1 MRYHIYIYIIYGEV
15 EEGEEVELASKSR
28 QSGPDFNNHLPG
40 MDERNQQ

>member
-15 EEGEEVELASKSR
+15 EEGEEVASKSR
-28 QSGPDFNNHLPG
+28 QSGPDFNNLPG